1 MTTSTPDPTGS
12 GDELAEFRVPITVF
26 TCVQAV
32 DFADAVFI
40 AERALRQA
48 FVTSSLHRPNGPLTI
63 QAKFD
68 RQGMPAVSVH
78 VHQVRETGSAARNG
92 LLWIEPTNDAYRE
105 QG

>member
-1 MTTSTPDPTGS
+1 VTLSNPPAERPDGGLS
-12 GDELAEFRVPITVF
+12 EFRVPITVF
-26 TCVQAV
+26 TCVRAV

-68 RQGMPAVSVH
+68 KQGKPAVPVH
-78 VHQVRETGSAARNG
+78 IHQVRETGSAARNG
-92 LLWIEPTNDAYRE
+92 LLWVEPTNDAYRE